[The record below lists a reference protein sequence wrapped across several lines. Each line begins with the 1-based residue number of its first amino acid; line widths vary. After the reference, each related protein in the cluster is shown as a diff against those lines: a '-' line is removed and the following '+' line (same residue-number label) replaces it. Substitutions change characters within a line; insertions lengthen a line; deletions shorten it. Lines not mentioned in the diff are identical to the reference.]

1 MATIREVYD
10 RILWDARLDRSAFA
24 IGYIERMSIEG
35 IREKPFSEWSTDGDI
50 PMHRIRYIR
59 CGEEIVWDRDQHLD
73 LFSAGLLPA
82 AAFLAH
88 PEEETH
94 SATVTPPAQ
103 HQNLLFK
110 ARPVYQYGSQGWQ
123 PIDQPLGEATIGA
136 LTIASFNVLCDRY
149 EQERIQ
155 TAQRLPAIVEH
166 LRRCDADIIAL
177 QEVTPPLLD
186 VLLEQDWV
194 HSYAISESP
203 EAQTLKPYGLL
214 LLSRLPF
221 TLVEHQYSA
230 HKRVL
235 VGTWQINERSLHV
248 AVVHLTSNRA
258 HNAYDVRAHQRS
270 VLLEYLKTLP
280 GDGFIVGDFNS
291 RGDEQEEELSQSGF
305 VDVWTLLHPDDAGY
319 TFDPERNPLA
329 ALMSLSGEAARFD
342 RILLRDE
349 DGRFLPRSM
358 ELFACEPVPDTQGTL
373 YPSDHFGI
381 RAVLDCSTP
390 TTASLQAVPPVY
402 RSAVVVIPSAEV
414 LPAIQAIRRRY
425 DRRFDRWMPHIN
437 LLYGFVPEEY
447 FEEAAQA
454 ISLAL
459 AQLQPFEVTLTSFE
473 TFTHRSSSTAW
484 LRPVAQPP
492 DALHQLQAVLQQLF
506 PQCDEQSKKSAAGF
520 TPHLSV
526 GQFSTAQEAREQLP
540 SWHPLSFL
548 AESVA
553 LISRRG
559 DEPFEVRYRVHLGQ
573 GSKGEYSIP
582 SPVEQASRPCSPLP
596 NPSSNL
602 MQLLNDIEPELSQEQ
617 RQHRET
623 ILALVE
629 QACAECL
636 GFQAPLHLVG
646 SARLGVQ
653 SPQSDLD
660 VLCLIPAYMSGEAF
674 LESVRQRIDGLCE
687 YAQVVTSARM
697 PLLRMRFEGVSVDL
711 LYARR
716 PSELGTLEPLTE
728 AARPFFEPVSWKA
741 LVGCLEADTL
751 TDIVRQYVPLESFR
765 ELLRAV
771 RAWAKARQ
779 IHGNAWGFLGNFSW
793 ALLAAWSCTRYPQA
807 GADKGLEALLAHF
820 FQVLN
825 QHDWSQPVALT
836 RAGRQYQM
844 LHYDWLPVIT
854 SIEPCQNSARN
865 VTRSTAQILRGEL
878 ERGVAISEQ
887 VLAGL
892 RGWEAL
898 FELVDEKAQ
907 SDCFLVLTA
916 RSENNDSLSA
926 CCGWIEG
933 HVIGLVI
940 ALEQQLNIYVRPW
953 PGIKRGQNAICVVLG
968 LKLSPDCDCVAIEQV
983 GRDFVL
989 QFNADPDSGMLECV
1003 VCDLRFSQG
1012 ETPRANAA
1020 ALRYRVALAQY
1031 INLPAK

>member
-1 MATIREVYD
+1 MSEQRVHKKKMATIREVYD

-24 IGYIERMSIEG
+24 IGYIERMSVEG

-82 AAFLAH
+82 AAYRAQKQ
-88 PEEETH
+88 EETH
-94 SATVTPPAQ
+94 WATVTPSAQ
-103 HQNLLFK
+103 NQDLVFQ
-110 ARPVYQYGSQGWQ
+110 ARPVYHYSSQGWQ
-123 PIDQPLGEATIGA
+123 PIDQPSGEATIGA
-136 LTIASFNVLCDRY
+136 LTIASFNVLCDSEALLRSADRY

-177 QEVTPPLLD
+177 QEVTPPLLE

-203 EAQTLKPYGLL
+203 EGQTLKPYGLL

-235 VGTWQINERSLHV
+235 VGTWQINGRSLHL

-258 HNAYDVRAHQRS
+258 HNALEVRTHQRS

-291 RGDEQEEELSQSGF
+291 SRDEQEEELSQSGF

-342 RILLRDE
+342 RILLRCE

-402 RSAVVVIPSAEV
+402 RSAVVVMPSAEV

-447 FEEAAQA
+447 FEEAAKA

-506 PQCDEQSKKSAAGF
+506 PQCDEQSKKSATGF

-526 GQFSTAQEAREQLP
+526 GQFPSAQEVREQLP
-540 SWHPLSFL
+540 SWHPVSFL
-548 AESVA
+548 VESVA

-573 GSKGEYSIP
+573 GSKGVGEAGGAG
-582 SPVEQASRPCSPLP
+582 EEKT
-596 NPSSNL
+596 NL
-602 MQLLNDIEPELSQEQ
+602 MQLLNDLEPELSQEQ

-636 GFQAPLHLVG
+636 GFPAPLHLVG

-653 SPQSDLD
+653 SQQSDLD

-674 LESVRQRIDGLCE
+674 LESVRQCVEGLCDH
-687 YAQVVTSARM
+687 AQVVSSARM
-697 PLLRMRFEGVSVDL
+697 PLLRMRIEGVSVDL

-728 AARPFFEPVSWKA
+728 AARPFFESVSWKA

-779 IHGNAWGFLGNFSW
+779 IHGNAWGFLGSFSW

-807 GADKGLEALLAHF
+807 GADTGLDALLAHF

-825 QHDWSQPVALT
+825 QHDWSQPIALT
-836 RAGRQYQM
+836 QAGREYQM

-865 VTRSTAQILRGEL
+865 VTRSTAQILRCEL
-878 ERGVAISEQ
+878 ERGAAISEQ

-892 RGWEAL
+892 IGWEAL
-898 FELVDEKAQ
+898 FELADEKAQ
-907 SDCFLVLTA
+907 SDWFLVLTA
-916 RSENNDSLSA
+916 SRENNDSLSA
-926 CCGWIEG
+926 CCGWLEG
-933 HVIGLVI
+933 NAIGLVI
-940 ALEQQLNIYVRPW
+940 ALEQRLDVCVRPW
-953 PGIKRGQNAICVVLG
+953 PGIRRGQNAICVVLG
-968 LKLSPDCDCVAIEQV
+968 LKLSHDCDCVAIEQL

-989 QFNADPDSGMLECV
+989 QFNADSDSGMLECR
-1003 VCDLRFSQG
+1003 VCDRQS
-1012 ETPRANAA
+1012 
-1020 ALRYRVALAQY
+1020 LAQY
-1031 INLPAK
+1031 INLPAR

>member
-1 MATIREVYD
+1 V
-10 RILWDARLDRSAFA
+10 
-24 IGYIERMSIEG
+24 
-35 IREKPFSEWSTDGDI
+35 
-50 PMHRIRYIR
+50 
-59 CGEEIVWDRDQHLD
+59 
-73 LFSAGLLPA
+73 
-82 AAFLAH
+82 
-88 PEEETH
+88 
-94 SATVTPPAQ
+94 
-103 HQNLLFK
+103 
-110 ARPVYQYGSQGWQ
+110 
-123 PIDQPLGEATIGA
+123 
-136 LTIASFNVLCDRY
+136 
-149 EQERIQ
+149 
-155 TAQRLPAIVEH
+155 
-166 LRRCDADIIAL
+166 
-177 QEVTPPLLD
+177 
-186 VLLEQDWV
+186 
-194 HSYAISESP
+194 
-203 EAQTLKPYGLL
+203 
-214 LLSRLPF
+214 
-221 TLVEHQYSA
+221 
-230 HKRVL
+230 
-235 VGTWQINERSLHV
+235 
-248 AVVHLTSNRA
+248 
-258 HNAYDVRAHQRS
+258 
-270 VLLEYLKTLP
+270 
-280 GDGFIVGDFNS
+280 
-291 RGDEQEEELSQSGF
+291 
-305 VDVWTLLHPDDAGY
+305 
-319 TFDPERNPLA
+319 
-329 ALMSLSGEAARFD
+329 
-342 RILLRDE
+342 
-349 DGRFLPRSM
+349 
-358 ELFACEPVPDTQGTL
+358 
-373 YPSDHFGI
+373 
-381 RAVLDCSTP
+381 
-390 TTASLQAVPPVY
+390 
-402 RSAVVVIPSAEV
+402 
-414 LPAIQAIRRRY
+414 
-425 DRRFDRWMPHIN
+425 
-437 LLYGFVPEEY
+437 
-447 FEEAAQA
+447 QA
-454 ISLAL
+454 ISQAV

-492 DALHQLQAVLQQLF
+492 DTLHQLQAVLRQLF
-506 PQCDEQSKKSAAGF
+506 PQCDEQSQKSAAGF

-526 GQFSTAQEAREQLP
+526 GQFPTAQEAREQLP

-548 AESVA
+548 VESVA

-573 GSKGEYSIP
+573 GSKGEYQYCSVKEGCPLREAGGAGGAGEEMTGLSQQYWGEYSIS
-582 SPVEQASRPCSPLP
+582 SPVEQASRLCSPLP

-674 LESVRQRIDGLCE
+674 LESVRQCIEGLCDR
-687 YAQVVTSARM
+687 AQVVSSVKI

-765 ELLRAV
+765 ELLRSV

-807 GADKGLEALLAHF
+807 GADTELEALLAHF

-836 RAGRQYQM
+836 QAGRQYQM

-865 VTRSTAQILRGEL
+865 VTRSTAQILRREL
-878 ERGVAISEQ
+878 ERGAAIAEQ
-887 VLAGL
+887 VLAGF

-898 FELVDEKAQ
+898 FELADEKAQ
-907 SDCFLVLTA
+907 SDWFLVLTA

-926 CCGWIEG
+926 CCGWLEG

-953 PGIKRGQNAICVVLG
+953 PGIERGQNAICVVLG
-968 LKLSPDCDCVAIEQV
+968 LKLSQDCDCVAIEQV

-989 QFNADPDSGMLECV
+989 QFNADSDGSMLECV

-1020 ALRYRVALAQY
+1020 ALRYR
-1031 INLPAK
+1031 

>member
-24 IGYIERMSIEG
+24 IGYIERMSQGG

-50 PMHRIRYIR
+50 PLHRIRYIR

-82 AAFLAH
+82 AAFLAQK
-88 PEEETH
+88 EEETH
-94 SATVTPPAQ
+94 TATATPPAQ
-103 HQNLLFK
+103 NQDLVFK

-123 PIDQPLGEATIGA
+123 PIDQPSGEATIGA

-194 HSYAISESP
+194 RSYTISESP
-203 EAQTLKPYGLL
+203 EGQALKPYGLL

-235 VGTWQINERSLHV
+235 VGTWEINGRSLHL

-258 HNAYDVRAHQRS
+258 HNALEVRTHQRS

-319 TFDPERNPLA
+319 TFDPESNPLA

-342 RILLRDE
+342 RILQRGE

-358 ELFACEPVPDTQGTL
+358 ELFACEPVADTQGTL

-402 RSAVVVIPSAEV
+402 QSAVVVMPSAEV

-454 ISLAL
+454 IAQAL

-492 DALHQLQAVLQQLF
+492 DALHQLQAALQQLF

-526 GQFSTAQEAREQLP
+526 GQFPTAQEAKAQLP
-540 SWHPLSFL
+540 SWHPVSFL
-548 AESVA
+548 VESVA

-573 GSKGEYSIP
+573 GSKGDKGDKEDKGDSSEAKKDIGKNGML
-582 SPVEQASRPCSPLP
+582 SP

-602 MQLLNDIEPELSQEQ
+602 MQLLNDLEPELSQEQ

-636 GFQAPLHLVG
+636 GFPAPLHLVG

-674 LESVRQRIDGLCE
+674 LESVRQCVEGLCDR
-687 YAQVVTSARM
+687 AQVVSSARM

-741 LVGCLEADTL
+741 LVGCLEADAL

-779 IHGNAWGFLGNFSW
+779 IHGNAWGFLGSFSW

-807 GADKGLEALLAHF
+807 GADTGLEALLAHF

-836 RAGRQYQM
+836 QAGRQYQR

-865 VTRSTAQILRGEL
+865 VTRSTAQILRREL
-878 ERGVAISEQ
+878 ERGAAISEQ
-887 VLAGL
+887 VLAGKI
-892 RGWEAL
+892 GWEAL
-898 FELVDEKAQ
+898 FELADLQAQ
-907 SDCFLVLTA
+907 SDWFLVLTA
-916 RSENNDSLSA
+916 SSENNDSLEA
-926 CCGWIEG
+926 CCGWLEG
-933 HVIGLVI
+933 HAIGLVI
-940 ALEQQLNIYVRPW
+940 ALEQRLDVCVRPW
-953 PGIKRGQNAICVVLG
+953 PGIRRGQNAICVVLG
-968 LKLSPDCDCVAIEQV
+968 LKLSQDCDCVAIEQV
-983 GRDFVL
+983 ARDFVL
-989 QFNADPDSGMLECV
+989 QFNADADGSMLECV
-1003 VCDLRFSQG
+1003 TCDLR
-1012 ETPRANAA
+1012 
-1020 ALRYRVALAQY
+1020 
-1031 INLPAK
+1031 

>member
-1 MATIREVYD
+1 
-10 RILWDARLDRSAFA
+10 
-24 IGYIERMSIEG
+24 
-35 IREKPFSEWSTDGDI
+35 
-50 PMHRIRYIR
+50 
-59 CGEEIVWDRDQHLD
+59 
-73 LFSAGLLPA
+73 
-82 AAFLAH
+82 
-88 PEEETH
+88 
-94 SATVTPPAQ
+94 
-103 HQNLLFK
+103 
-110 ARPVYQYGSQGWQ
+110 
-123 PIDQPLGEATIGA
+123 
-136 LTIASFNVLCDRY
+136 VLCDRY

-235 VGTWQINERSLHV
+235 VGTWQINGRSLHL

-342 RILLRDE
+342 RILLRGE
-349 DGRFLPRSM
+349 NGRWMPHSM
-358 ELFACEPVPDTQGTL
+358 ELFACEPVADTQGTL

-402 RSAVVVIPSAEV
+402 RSAVVVMPSAEV

-454 ISLAL
+454 IAQAL

-506 PQCDEQSKKSAAGF
+506 PQCDEQSQKSAAGF

-526 GQFSTAQEAREQLP
+526 GQFPTAQEAKAQLP
-540 SWHPLSFL
+540 SWHPVSFL
-548 AESVA
+548 VESVA

-573 GSKGEYSIP
+573 GSKGAGGAEGAG
-582 SPVEQASRPCSPLP
+582 EEKT
-596 NPSSNL
+596 NL
-602 MQLLNDIEPELSQEQ
+602 MQLLNDLEPELSQEQ

-636 GFQAPLHLVG
+636 GFQASLHLVG

-674 LESVRQRIDGLCE
+674 LESVRQRLEGLCDR
-687 YAQVVTSARM
+687 AQVVTSARM

-711 LYARR
+711 LSARR
-716 PSELGTLEPLTE
+716 PSELGALEPLTE
-728 AARPFFEPVSWKA
+728 AARPFFEPMSWKA
-741 LVGCLEADTL
+741 LAGCLEADTL

-771 RAWAKARQ
+771 RAWAKARLL
-779 IHGNAWGFLGNFSW
+779 HGNAWGFLGNFSW

-807 GADKGLEALLAHF
+807 GADTGVEALLAHF

-836 RAGRQYQM
+836 QAGRQYQM

-865 VTRSTAQILRGEL
+865 VTRSTAQILRREL
-878 ERGVAISEQ
+878 ERGVAISKQ
-887 VLAGL
+887 VLAGF
-892 RGWEAL
+892 RDWEAL
-898 FELVDEKAQ
+898 FELADEKAQ

-916 RSENNDSLSA
+916 SRENNDSLSA
-926 CCGWIEG
+926 CCGWLEG
-933 HVIGLVI
+933 HAIGLVI
-940 ALEQQLNIYVRPW
+940 ALEQRLDVCVRPW
-953 PGIKRGQNAICVVLG
+953 PGIRRGQNAICVVLG
-968 LKLSPDCDCVAIEQV
+968 LKLSQDCDCVAIEQV

-989 QFNADPDSGMLECV
+989 QFNADSDGSMLECV
-1003 VCDLRFSQG
+1003 VCDLRF
-1012 ETPRANAA
+1012 AA
-1020 ALRYRVALAQY
+1020 FD
-1031 INLPAK
+1031 

>member
-1 MATIREVYD
+1 MSEQRVQKKKMATIREVYD

-24 IGYIERMSIEG
+24 IGYTERMSIEG

-88 PEEETH
+88 PEETH

-103 HQNLLFK
+103 NQDLVLK

-123 PIDQPLGEATIGA
+123 PIDQPSGEATIGA

-177 QEVTPPLLD
+177 QEVTLPLLE

-203 EAQTLKPYGLL
+203 EGQTLKPYGLL

-235 VGTWQINERSLHV
+235 VGTWQINGRSLHL

-305 VDVWTLLHPDDAGY
+305 IDVWTLLHPDDAGY

-342 RILLRDE
+342 RILLRGE

-358 ELFACEPVPDTQGTL
+358 ELFACEPVADTQGTL

-402 RSAVVVIPSAEV
+402 RSAVVVMPSAEV

-437 LLYGFVPEEY
+437 LLYGFVPQEY

-454 ISLAL
+454 IAQAV

-506 PQCDEQSKKSAAGF
+506 PQCDEQSKKSGAGF

-526 GQFSTAQEAREQLP
+526 GHFPTAQEAREQLH
-540 SWHPLSFL
+540 SWHPVSFL
-548 AESVA
+548 VESVA

-573 GSKGEYSIP
+573 GGKGAGGAEGAG
-582 SPVEQASRPCSPLP
+582 EAGEEKT
-596 NPSSNL
+596 NL
-602 MQLLNDIEPELSQEQ
+602 MQLLNDLEPELSQEQ

-629 QACAECL
+629 QACGECL
-636 GFQAPLHLVG
+636 GFQASLHLVG

-674 LESVRQRIDGLCE
+674 LESVRQCLEGLCDR
-687 YAQVVTSARM
+687 AQVVSSVKI
-697 PLLRMRFEGVSVDL
+697 PLLRMGFEGVSVDL

-728 AARPFFEPVSWKA
+728 AARPFFDPVSWKA

-793 ALLAAWSCTRYPQA
+793 TLLAAWSCTRYAQA
-807 GADKGLEALLAHF
+807 GADTGLEALLAHF

-836 RAGRQYQM
+836 QAGRQYQM

-865 VTRSTAQILRGEL
+865 ITRSTAQILRCEL
-878 ERGVAISEQ
+878 ERGAAISEQ
-887 VLAGL
+887 VLAGF

-898 FELVDEKAQ
+898 FELADEKAQ
-907 SDCFLVLTA
+907 SDWFLVLTA
-916 RSENNDSLSA
+916 TSDNNDSLSA
-926 CCGWIEG
+926 CCGWLEG
-933 HVIGLVI
+933 HAIGLVI

-953 PGIKRGQNAICVVLG
+953 PGIRRGQNAICVVLG
-968 LKLSPDCDCVAIEQV
+968 LKLSQDCDCVAIEQV

-989 QFNADPDSGMLECV
+989 QFNADSDGSILECV
-1003 VCDLRFSQG
+1003 ACDLRF
-1012 ETPRANAA
+1012 AA
-1020 ALRYRVALAQY
+1020 ALRYRVALTQY

>member
-1 MATIREVYD
+1 MSEQRVHKKKMATISEVYD

-35 IREKPFSEWSTDGDI
+35 IREKPFSVWSTDGDI

-59 CGEEIVWDRDQHLD
+59 YGEEIVWDRNQHLD

-82 AAFLAH
+82 AAFLAQK
-88 PEEETH
+88 EEETH
-94 SATVTPPAQ
+94 SATATPPAQ
-103 HQNLLFK
+103 NQHLVFK
-110 ARPVYQYGSQGWQ
+110 ARPVYHYSSQGWQ
-123 PIDQPLGEATIGA
+123 PIDQPSGEATIGA
-136 LTIASFNVLCDRY
+136 LTIASFNVLCDSEALLRSADRY

-177 QEVTPPLLD
+177 HEATPPLLE
-186 VLLEQDWV
+186 VLLQQDWV
-194 HSYAISESP
+194 RSYAISESP
-203 EAQTLKPYGLL
+203 EGQTLKPYGLL

-235 VGTWQINERSLHV
+235 VGTWQINGRSLHL

-258 HNAYDVRAHQRS
+258 HNALEVRAHQRS

-280 GDGFIVGDFNS
+280 GDSFIVGDFNS

-305 VDVWTLLHPDDAGY
+305 VDIWTLLQHQDAGY

-342 RILLRDE
+342 RILLRGE
-349 DGRFLPRSM
+349 NGRWMPRSM
-358 ELFACEPVPDTQGTL
+358 ELFAEEPVADTQGTL

-402 RSAVVVIPSAEV
+402 RSAVVVMPSAEV

-454 ISLAL
+454 IAQAL
-459 AQLQPFEVTLTSFE
+459 AKLQPFDMTLTSFE
-473 TFTHRSSSTAW
+473 TFAHRSSCTAW
-484 LRPVAQPP
+484 LRPIAQPP

-520 TPHLSV
+520 TPYLSV
-526 GQFSTAQEAREQLP
+526 GQFPTAQQAREQLP
-540 SWHPLSFL
+540 SWHPVSFL
-548 AESVA
+548 VESVA

-559 DEPFEVRYRVHLGQ
+559 DEPFEVRYCVHLGQ
-573 GSKGEYSIP
+573 GSKGAGEAG
-582 SPVEQASRPCSPLP
+582 EEKT
-596 NPSSNL
+596 NL
-602 MQLLNDIEPELSQEQ
+602 MQLLNDLEPELSQEQ

-629 QACAECL
+629 QACTECL
-636 GFQAPLHLVG
+636 GFPAPLHLVG

-674 LESVRQRIDGLCE
+674 LESVRQRIDGLCDR
-687 YAQVVTSARM
+687 AQVVSSAKI

-728 AARPFFEPVSWKA
+728 EARPFFEPMSWKA

-751 TDIVRQYVPLESFR
+751 TDVVCQYVPLESFR

-779 IHGNAWGFLGNFSW
+779 IHGNAWGFLGGFSW

-807 GADKGLEALLAHF
+807 GADTGVEALLAHF

-836 RAGRQYQM
+836 QAGRQYQR

-865 VTRSTAQILRGEL
+865 VTRSTAQILRHEL
-878 ERGVAISEQ
+878 ERGAAISEQ
-887 VLAGL
+887 VLAGKIA
-892 RGWEAL
+892 WEAL
-898 FELVDEKAQ
+898 FELADEKAQ
-907 SDCFLVLTA
+907 SNWFLVLTA
-916 RSENNDSLSA
+916 TSENNDRLSA
-926 CCGWIEG
+926 CCGWLEG
-933 HVIGLVI
+933 HAIGLVI
-940 ALEQQLNIYVRPW
+940 ALEQQLNINVRPW
-953 PGIKRGQNAICVVLG
+953 PGIRRGQNAICVVLG
-968 LKLSPDCDCVAIEQV
+968 LKLSQDCDGVAIAQV

-989 QFNADPDSGMLECV
+989 QFNADSDNSMLECV
-1003 VCDLRFSQG
+1003 VCDLR
-1012 ETPRANAA
+1012 
-1020 ALRYRVALAQY
+1020 
-1031 INLPAK
+1031 

>member
-50 PMHRIRYIR
+50 PLHRIRYIR

-88 PEEETH
+88 KEEETH

-103 HQNLLFK
+103 NQDLVFK

-123 PIDQPLGEATIGA
+123 PTDQPSAEATIGA
-136 LTIASFNVLCDRY
+136 LTIASFNVLCDSY

-177 QEVTPPLLD
+177 QEATPPLLD

-194 HSYAISESP
+194 RSYAISESP
-203 EAQTLKPYGLL
+203 EGQTLKPYGLL

-235 VGTWQINERSLHV
+235 VGTWEINGRSLHL

-258 HNAYDVRAHQRS
+258 HNALKVRTHQLS

-280 GDGFIVGDFNS
+280 GEGFIVGDFNS

-305 VDVWTLLHPDDAGY
+305 VDVWTVLHPDDAGY

-342 RILLRDE
+342 RILQRGE
-349 DGRFLPRSM
+349 EERFLPRSM
-358 ELFACEPVPDTQGTL
+358 ELFACEPVTDTQGTL

-390 TTASLQAVPPVY
+390 TTASLQVVPSVY
-402 RSAVVVIPSAEV
+402 RSAVVVMPSAEV

-425 DRRFDRWMPHIN
+425 DRRFDRWTGHIN

-447 FEEAAQA
+447 FEEAAVA
-454 ISLAL
+454 IAQAL
-459 AQLQPFEVTLTSFE
+459 AQLSPFEVTLTSFE
-473 TFTHRSSSTAW
+473 TFTHRSSCTAW

-506 PQCDEQSKKSAAGF
+506 PQCDEQRKKSAAGF

-526 GQFSTAQEAREQLP
+526 GQFPTAQEAREQLP
-540 SWHPLSFL
+540 SWHPVSFL
-548 AESVA
+548 VESVA

-559 DEPFEVRYRVHLGQ
+559 DEPFEVRYRVQLGQ
-573 GSKGEYSIP
+573 GSKGDTGDKGDKEDKGDKGDS
-582 SPVEQASRPCSPLP
+582 SETKKDTGKNGMLSP

-674 LESVRQRIDGLCE
+674 LESVRQCIEGLCDRV
-687 YAQVVTSARM
+687 QVVSSAKI

-728 AARPFFEPVSWKA
+728 AARPFFDSVSWKA
-741 LVGCLEADTL
+741 LVGCLEADAL
-751 TDIVRQYVPLESFR
+751 TDIVSQYVPLESFLQ
-765 ELLRAV
+765 LLRAV

-793 ALLAAWSCTRYPQA
+793 TLLAAWSCTRYPQA
-807 GADKGLEALLAHF
+807 GADTGLEALLVHF

-836 RAGRQYQM
+836 QAGRQYQM

-865 VTRSTAQILRGEL
+865 VTRSTVQILRHEL
-878 ERGVAISEQ
+878 ERGAAISEQ
-887 VLAGL
+887 VLAGF

-898 FELVDEKAQ
+898 FELADEKAQ
-907 SDCFLVLTA
+907 SDWFLVLTA
-916 RSENNDSLSA
+916 SHENNASLSA
-926 CCGWIEG
+926 CCGWLEG
-933 HVIGLVI
+933 HAIGLVI
-940 ALEQQLNIYVRPW
+940 ALEQQLNINVRPW
-953 PGIKRGQNAICVVLG
+953 PGIRRGENAIGVVLG
-968 LKLSPDCDCVAIEQV
+968 LKLSQDCDCVAIEQV
-983 GRDFVL
+983 GKDFVL
-989 QFNADPDSGMLECV
+989 QFNADSDGSMLECV
-1003 VCDLRFSQG
+1003 VCD
-1012 ETPRANAA
+1012 
-1020 ALRYRVALAQY
+1020 RVALAQH
-1031 INLPAK
+1031 IGLAE

>member
-1 MATIREVYD
+1 
-10 RILWDARLDRSAFA
+10 
-24 IGYIERMSIEG
+24 
-35 IREKPFSEWSTDGDI
+35 
-50 PMHRIRYIR
+50 
-59 CGEEIVWDRDQHLD
+59 
-73 LFSAGLLPA
+73 
-82 AAFLAH
+82 
-88 PEEETH
+88 
-94 SATVTPPAQ
+94 
-103 HQNLLFK
+103 
-110 ARPVYQYGSQGWQ
+110 
-123 PIDQPLGEATIGA
+123 
-136 LTIASFNVLCDRY
+136 
-149 EQERIQ
+149 
-155 TAQRLPAIVEH
+155 
-166 LRRCDADIIAL
+166 
-177 QEVTPPLLD
+177 
-186 VLLEQDWV
+186 
-194 HSYAISESP
+194 
-203 EAQTLKPYGLL
+203 
-214 LLSRLPF
+214 
-221 TLVEHQYSA
+221 
-230 HKRVL
+230 
-235 VGTWQINERSLHV
+235 
-248 AVVHLTSNRA
+248 
-258 HNAYDVRAHQRS
+258 
-270 VLLEYLKTLP
+270 
-280 GDGFIVGDFNS
+280 
-291 RGDEQEEELSQSGF
+291 
-305 VDVWTLLHPDDAGY
+305 
-319 TFDPERNPLA
+319 
-329 ALMSLSGEAARFD
+329 
-342 RILLRDE
+342 
-349 DGRFLPRSM
+349 
-358 ELFACEPVPDTQGTL
+358 
-373 YPSDHFGI
+373 
-381 RAVLDCSTP
+381 
-390 TTASLQAVPPVY
+390 
-402 RSAVVVIPSAEV
+402 V

-454 ISLAL
+454 IALAL

-506 PQCDEQSKKSAAGF
+506 PQCDEQSQKSAAGF

-526 GQFSTAQEAREQLP
+526 GQFPTVQEAKAQLS
-540 SWHPLSFL
+540 SWHPVSFL
-548 AESVA
+548 VESVA

-582 SPVEQASRPCSPLP
+582 SPVEQASGLCSPLP

-602 MQLLNDIEPELSQEQ
+602 MQLLNNIEPELSQEQ

-629 QACAECL
+629 QACGECL
-636 GFQAPLHLVG
+636 GFPAPLHLVG

-674 LESVRQRIDGLCE
+674 LESVRQRLEGLCDSE
-687 YAQVVTSARM
+687 ALLRGADRAQVVTSARM

-741 LVGCLEADTL
+741 LVGCLEADIL
-751 TDIVRQYVPLESFR
+751 TDIVRNYVPLESFR

-807 GADKGLEALLAHF
+807 SADTRLEALLAHF

-825 QHDWSQPVALT
+825 QHDWSQPVTLT
-836 RAGRQYQM
+836 QAGRQYQM

-865 VTRSTAQILRGEL
+865 VTRSTAQILRREL
-878 ERGVAISEQ
+878 ERGAAISEQ
-887 VLAGL
+887 MLAGKI
-892 RGWEAL
+892 GWEAL
-898 FELVDEKAQ
+898 FELVDLQAQ

-916 RSENNDSLSA
+916 SRENNDSLEA
-926 CCGWIEG
+926 CCGWLEG
-933 HVIGLVI
+933 NAVGLVI
-940 ALEQQLNIYVRPW
+940 ALEQRLDVCVRPW
-953 PGIKRGQNAICVVLG
+953 PGIRRGQNAICVVLG
-968 LKLSPDCDCVAIEQV
+968 LKLSQDCDCVAIEQV

-989 QFNADPDSGMLECV
+989 QFNADSDGSMLECLA
-1003 VCDLRFSQG
+1003 CDH
-1012 ETPRANAA
+1012 
-1020 ALRYRVALAQY
+1020 VALAQY